1 MATKT
6 PTPKAA
12 TSNPAPAP
20 QPTTTTGWL
29 TVANLEQLFEDVNSM
44 LEDLRVDMQTEALT
58 HAERKRLLGSGIRR
72 YGFIDKVS
80 DIASANPE
88 FAPVFFDE
96 EQLKDTLRKIE
107 LLRNISA
114 AFQQLQRM
122 TDDVLL
128 QVSDSAFQMAL
139 AYYNTVREAARRRQ
153 PGAQAIFNI
162 LRPFFN
168 RPRRPG
174 DEPTEQEVER
184 DVKALLHGKKDGE
197 IVIKNER
204 PHLTGGKHEV
214 IDEVHSGRTAVKE
227 VIQAEEK
234 E

>member
-12 TSNPAPAP
+12 APTPAAAP
-20 QPTTTTGWL
+20 QSTTTTGWL
-29 TVANLEQLFEDVNSM
+29 TVANLEQLLEDANSM
-44 LEDLRVDMQTEALT
+44 LADLRVDMQTEALT
-58 HAERKRLLGSGIRR
+58 HAERMRLLGSGVRR

-80 DIASANPE
+80 DVAAVNPE
-88 FAPVFFDE
+88 FAPAFFNDE
-96 EQLKDTLRKIE
+96 DLKETLRKIE
-107 LLRNISA
+107 ILRNTSA

-139 AYYNTVREAARRRQ
+139 AYYNTVREASRRRQ
-153 PGAQAIFNI
+153 PGAQAIFNL

-184 DVKALLHGKKDGE
+184 DLKALIHGKKDGE
-197 IVIKNER
+197 IIIRNER